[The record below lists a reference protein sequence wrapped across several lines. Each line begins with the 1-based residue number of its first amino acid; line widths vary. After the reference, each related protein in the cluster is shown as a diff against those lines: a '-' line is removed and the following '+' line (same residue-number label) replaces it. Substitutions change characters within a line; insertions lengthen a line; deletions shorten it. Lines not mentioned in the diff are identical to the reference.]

1 MIFIS
6 ALAFSEL
13 LLLLGSSYALLL
25 IGFFL
30 TLGLSTLL
38 NTTLNIISEEFS
50 EKNSLMLLNIL
61 FFLQGIGTS
70 GSQILLSRFASS
82 QQAWNIV
89 LLTFALLLIPIALL
103 ISRVDFGKK
112 EVKAEKNSAASDI
125 PLDKPALV
133 LITLALALYLIAEHG
148 VTNYIMVYGTE
159 YLNLDEGSIGS
170 ALALYSFGIMSGRLL
185 LSPIVAKAGATRMLF
200 MCLVVGAV
208 SLFTVFGLSILP
220 LLLLTGFAISIVYP
234 TLVNLSTRFVPVSLT
249 ARATT
254 MVVSIASLFDIAFN
268 FIFGYALESFGY
280 RIPMLT
286 LGVFAGVSAIF
297 MLPLIRKK

>member
-1 MIFIS
+1 MR
-6 ALAFSEL
+6 
-13 LLLLGSSYALLL
+13 Y
-25 IGFFL
+25 
-30 TLGLSTLL
+30 
-38 NTTLNIISEEFS
+38 
-50 EKNSLMLLNIL
+50 M
-61 FFLQGIGTS
+61 
-70 GSQILLSRFASS
+70 R
-82 QQAWNIV
+82 
-89 LLTFALLLIPIALL
+89 
-103 ISRVDFGKK
+103 
-112 EVKAEKNSAASDI
+112 
-125 PLDKPALV
+125 
-133 LITLALALYLIAEHG
+133 
-148 VTNYIMVYGTE
+148 
-159 YLNLDEGSIGS
+159 
-170 ALALYSFGIMSGRLL
+170 
-185 LSPIVAKAGATRMLF
+185 
-200 MCLVVGAV
+200 LVVGAV